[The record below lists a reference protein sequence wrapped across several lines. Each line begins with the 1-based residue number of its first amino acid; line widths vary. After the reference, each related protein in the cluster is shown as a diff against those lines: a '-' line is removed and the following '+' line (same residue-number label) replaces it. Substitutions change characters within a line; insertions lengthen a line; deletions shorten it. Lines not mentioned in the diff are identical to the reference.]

1 MDLRKLSSF
10 LAVVEEEHYGRAAS
24 RLFLSPAAVTQHI
37 QQLER
42 EFGAR
47 LLDRGHG
54 PVAPTV
60 AGQRLASHARTL
72 LAAANAAVE
81 DVTEAALTPRAPSRP
96 LRVGVMGHG
105 SAEVTPAA
113 VNAFRRARP
122 EVRLE
127 LVQLTF
133 TEHLSALREDRV
145 DVAFVRPAFQAEG
158 IEVDIL
164 TTEQRIVA
172 VPARSALAD
181 AARTG
186 VRVADVLDLPFLQLP
201 SHTPRNFADY
211 LYFEAGE
218 HRAPDYALTP
228 QDVLTSV
235 AAGRGAGSGLH
246 SFARYYPWPGTRYVP
261 VLDAPCAQS
270 VLATRT
276 TDTNPE
282 VRIFRAL
289 TTALAREMGTVE
301 KCETGGPGA

>member
-1 MDLRKLSSF
+1 MDLRRLSSF
-10 LAVVEEEHYGRAAS
+10 LAVVEEAHFGRAAS
-24 RLFLSPAAVTQHI
+24 RLFLSPAAVTQHV

-42 EFGAR
+42 ELGAR
-47 LLDRGHG
+47 LLDRGNG
-54 PVAPTV
+54 PVRPTA

-81 DVTEAALTPRAPSRP
+81 DVTEAAERASAASSRAARG

-122 EVRLE
+122 EVPLK

-133 TEHLSALREDRV
+133 TEHCSALREDRV
-145 DVAFVRPAFQAEG
+145 DVAFVRPAIRGEG

-172 VPARSALAD
+172 VPAASPLAD
-181 AARTG
+181 AAATG
-186 VRVADVLDLPFLQLP
+186 VRVADVIDLPYLRLP
-201 SHTPRNFADY
+201 RHTPRPFTDY
-211 LYFEAGE
+211 LYFDAGE
-218 HRAPDYALTP
+218 RRAPDCALTP
-228 QDVLTSV
+228 HDVLTSV
-235 AAGRGAGSGLH
+235 AAGRGAGSGLK
-246 SFARYYPWPGTRYVP
+246 SFARYYPWPGTVYVP
-261 VLDAPCAQS
+261 VLDAPYAHS

-276 TDTNPE
+276 GDPNPE

-289 TTALAREMGTVE
+289 TVALAREL
-301 KCETGGPGA
+301 GPMAGR

>member
-10 LAVVEEEHYGRAAS
+10 LAVVEEAHFGRAAS
-24 RLFLSPAAVTQHI
+24 RLFLSPASVTLHV

-42 EFGAR
+42 ELGTK
-47 LLDRGHG
+47 LLDRGQS

-72 LAAANAAVE
+72 LAAANAAME
-81 DVTEAALTPRAPSRP
+81 DVSEAANAAMTTART

-113 VNAFRRARP
+113 VTAFRRARP
-122 EVRLE
+122 DIPLE

-133 TEHLSALREDRV
+133 TEHVSALRENRV
-145 DVAFVRPAFQAEG
+145 DVAFVRPAIEADG
-158 IEVDIL
+158 IEIDIL

-172 VPARSALAD
+172 VPAGSSLAD
-181 AARTG
+181 AAGVG
-186 VRVADVLDLPFLQLP
+186 VRVADIIDLPYLRLP
-201 SHTPRNFADY
+201 RHTPRPFTDY
-211 LYFEAGE
+211 LYFDTAEN
-218 HRAPDYALTP
+218 RAPDYALTP

-235 AAGRGAGSGLH
+235 AAGRGAGSGLK

-261 VLDAPCAQS
+261 VLDAPCAHS
-270 VLATRT
+270 VLATRAA
-276 TDTNPE
+276 DTNPE

-289 TTALAREMGTVE
+289 TVALAREMRPAG
-301 KCETGGPGA
+301 

>member
-10 LAVVEEEHYGRAAS
+10 LAVVEEEHFGRAAS
-24 RLFLSPAAVTQHI
+24 RLFLSPASVTLHV

-42 EFGAR
+42 ELGAR
-47 LLDRGHG
+47 LLDRGRG

-72 LAAANAAVE
+72 LAAANAAME
-81 DVTEAALTPRAPSRP
+81 DVAEAATASMAAARC

-113 VNAFRRARP
+113 VTAFRRARP
-122 EVRLE
+122 EVALE

-145 DVAFVRPAFQAEG
+145 DVAFVRPAIEADG

-172 VPARSALAD
+172 VPAGSSLAD
-181 AARTG
+181 AAPVG
-186 VRVADVLDLPFLQLP
+186 VRVADIIDLPYLRLP
-201 SHTPRNFADY
+201 RHTPEPFTNY
-211 LYFEAGE
+211 LYFDAGE

-228 QDVLTSV
+228 HDVLTSV
-235 AAGRGAGSGLH
+235 AAGRGAGSGLK

-261 VLDAPCAQS
+261 VLDAPCAHS
-270 VLATRT
+270 VLATRAA
-276 TDTNPE
+276 DTNPE

-289 TTALAREMGTVE
+289 TVALAREMGPVR
-301 KCETGGPGA
+301 

>member
-10 LAVVEEEHYGRAAS
+10 LAVVEEAHFGRAAS
-24 RLFLSPAAVTQHI
+24 RLFLSPASVTLHV

-42 EFGAR
+42 ELGTK
-47 LLDRGHG
+47 LLDRGQS

-72 LAAANAAVE
+72 LAAANAAME
-81 DVTEAALTPRAPSRP
+81 DVSEAANAAMTTART

-113 VNAFRRARP
+113 VTAFRRARP
-122 EVRLE
+122 DIPLE

-133 TEHLSALREDRV
+133 TEHVSALRENRV
-145 DVAFVRPAFQAEG
+145 DVAFVRPAIEADG
-158 IEVDIL
+158 IEIDIL

-172 VPARSALAD
+172 VPAGSSLAD
-181 AARTG
+181 AAGVG
-186 VRVADVLDLPFLQLP
+186 VRVADIIDLPYLRLP
-201 SHTPRNFADY
+201 RHTPRPFTAY
-211 LYFEAGE
+211 LYFDTAEN
-218 HRAPDYALTP
+218 RAPDYALTP

-235 AAGRGAGSGLH
+235 AAGRGAGSGLK

-261 VLDAPCAQS
+261 VLDAPCAHS
-270 VLATRT
+270 VLATRAA
-276 TDTNPE
+276 DTNPE

-289 TTALAREMGTVE
+289 TVALAREMRSAG
-301 KCETGGPGA
+301 